1 MTRDSCKDYGQGV
14 VAKSWQGLG
23 MRVHSVARNLWLAQK
38 TFVYQHSLFHLP
50 VNCLPILSSS
60 KWLPLKFSSL
70 FGSGLWPSWWV
81 TQFSWVSVMSMCY
94 YTFILSYSSVSHQF
108 NSSTIHKKLEGQREI
123 SSSCILATSH
133 IFLSVFK
140 ILNDVFNNKLMA
152 MNVINDFSHIDIRT
166 YFFMFF

>member
-14 VAKSWQGLG
+14 VAKSWQGLE
-23 MRVHSVARNLWLAQK
+23 MRVHSVARGLCLAQK
-38 TFVYQHSLFHLP
+38 TFIYQHSFPLLH
-50 VNCLPILSSS
+50 VNCLPILSSP
-60 KWLPLKFSSL
+60 KQLPLTFSSV
-70 FGSGLWPSWWV
+70 FGSGLWSCWWV
-81 TQFSWVSVMSMCY
+81 IQFSWVSLMSMCY

-140 ILNDVFNNKLMA
+140 ILNEVFNNKLMA